1 MNVNGSEIIL
11 RSLSGFIEA
20 VAGQLCLLL
29 IWDCLLT
36 NTILWV
42 LSLFD
47 ESFLSSNVSV
57 VFTWIVA
64 SGLEPK
70 EFRCLI
76 PKCHE
81 NTENATVNE
90 FGPDI
95 FWKDGEDIDY
105 CYTRPVI
112 EKQVLDHHCTNESFD
127 YSDSLQKEDYYF
139 CKPDEN
145 QKVIYGAFGMDTN
158 AVTEFNLICD
168 DDYKVKCIKSKL

>member
-1 MNVNGSEIIL
+1 MFW
-11 RSLSGFIEA
+11 LSQSKFIFK
-20 VAGQLCLLL
+20 
-29 IWDCLLT
+29 
-36 NTILWV
+36 LWI
-42 LSLFD
+42 S
-47 ESFLSSNVSV
+47 
-57 VFTWIVA
+57 

-112 EKQVLDHHCTNESFD
+112 EKQVSDHHCTNESFD

-168 DDYKVKCIKSKL
+168 DDYKVKCIKSTL